1 MKRTI
6 LSLVL
11 GTLSL
16 CAFAASFT
24 SPDGRLSV
32 VSDGKTYTFSRGEN
46 IVCSGNLGLN
56 LDNRTWEMAIGQRD
70 LTQYADWME
79 PMELDSAKLGG
90 TVDTTWSPLYGE
102 NATVREHYNTLTL
115 YLSRHDKS
123 TYRINVEL
131 RLYNEGLA
139 FRYFLPEHPNAIF
152 HKVVADETSYAVP
165 ESTQA
170 WSTEWAQ
177 AVVKKS
183 SLNELPY
190 AVEVP
195 LTLEYAD
202 GFWASI
208 LMADLD
214 DWCHS
219 KLKVERTKE
228 ERNSFQF
235 SPFTFHLSTEMQ
247 SPVDVVTY
255 AWTPWHIII
264 VGDSPA
270 QLLERNFLV
279 EAVSEPNRVAD
290 ASEWVKPGKIMRE
303 TTLTQEGAYKVID
316 FCAAHNMQYMLIDWK
331 WYMPCTSHDGDATKP
346 IDRLDIPSIC
356 AYGQE
361 KGVGLWLYVNQHALQ
376 KQAREVLP
384 LLHEWG
390 VVGIKPGFVQYMTH
404 RWSTWLHDLVRL
416 AADNHLMVNIHD
428 EYRPSGFSRTYPNLL
443 TQEGICGNEEFP
455 DADHNVNLT
464 FTRMLCGAADYTICF
479 KDRRLKN
486 TSDHQRAAAVTY
498 YSPLVTLYWYGK
510 PQQYTEKDDL
520 FWFEQMPTSWDETRW
535 LEVVPNQHSIVARRS
550 GNKWFIAV
558 LGANEEHDVTVDLT
572 SLNLPKK
579 AKITYVS
586 AAQEKVKIKK
596 SKINLHL
603 QARDGAVMI
612 IE

>member
-1 MKRTI
+1 MKRTLCILYSVLCI
-6 LSLVL
+6 LS
-11 GTLSL
+11 
-16 CAFAASFT
+16 AFAASFT
-24 SPDGRLSV
+24 SPNGQLSF
-32 VSDGKTYTFSRGEN
+32 VSEGKTYTLSRGEN

-70 LTQYADWME
+70 LQQFEHWME
-79 PMELDSAKLGG
+79 PMVLDSAIQGAE
-90 TVDTTWSPLYGE
+90 VDTTWSPLYGE
-102 NATVREHYNTLTL
+102 NATIHEHYNSMTL

-123 TYRINVEL
+123 NYRINVEV

-139 FRYFLPEHPNAIF
+139 FRYFLPEHPAAIF
-152 HKVVADETSYAVP
+152 HKVVADETTYAVP
-165 ESTQA
+165 ANTTA

-183 SLNELPY
+183 ALSELPY

-195 LTLEYAD
+195 LTLEYAN
-202 GFWASI
+202 GTWASI

-219 KLKVERTKE
+219 KLKCQMSNV
-228 ERNSFQF
+228 QCQI
-235 SPFTFHLSTEMQ
+235 STEMQ

-255 AWTPWHIII
+255 AWTPWHIVLI
-264 VGDSPA
+264 GDSPA

-279 EAVSEPNRVAD
+279 EAVSESNRVAD
-290 ASEWVKPGKIMRE
+290 AAEWVKPGKIMRE

-346 IDRLDIPSIC
+346 IERLDIPAIC

-404 RWSTWLHDLVRL
+404 RWSTWVHDIVRL
-416 AADNHLMVNIHD
+416 AAENHLMVNIHD

-498 YSPLVTLYWYGK
+498 YSPLVTLFWYGK
-510 PQQYTEKDDL
+510 PQQYTENDDL
-520 FWFEQMPTSWDETRW
+520 TWFEQMPTSWDETRW
-535 LEVVPNQHSIVARRS
+535 LDVVPNQHSIVARRS
-550 GNKWFIAV
+550 GNRWFIAV
-558 LGANEEHDVTVDLT
+558 LGANEAHDVTVDLT

-586 AAQEKVKIKK
+586 AAQEKIKMKK
-596 SKINLHL
+596 SKTNLHL